1 MAVTGPPKAADDRM
15 IADSLRPF
23 TARA

>member
-1 MAVTGPPKAADDRM
+1 MAVTGPPKAAGGRM
-15 IADSLRPF
+15 IADSLRPV